1 MTKRRGRSR
10 NQRVLTETPEAVRRK
25 ASWDPNRGRREA
37 TSAFTTAHAAGSVED
52 AIWALRTVEA
62 CGRPTSVGQAQNRP
76 VRKCVD
82 RRPSRVGSTRR
93 RAASTS
99 RRTRSASRDGGGG
112 SEPGPPGST
121 KPHGLSRPGRRANS
135 LRVEVAR

>member
-25 ASWDPNRGRREA
+25 ASWDPNRARGQA

-52 AIWALRTVEA
+52 AIWALRSVEA
-62 CGRPTSVGQAQNRP
+62 CGRQASVGQAQNRP

-93 RAASTS
+93 RAASTV
-99 RRTRSASRDGGGG
+99 RNASSSSGGGTEDGGGD
-112 SEPGPPGST
+112 PPGSQVG
-121 KPHGLSRPGRRANS
+121 HRAAVGVTS
-135 LRVEVAR
+135 

>member
-1 MTKRRGRSR
+1 MSIQRRRSH
-10 NQRVLTETPEAVRRK
+10 NQRVLTESPEAVRRK
-25 ASWDPNRGRREA
+25 ASWDPNRARGQA

-52 AIWALRTVEA
+52 AIWALRAVEA

-93 RAASTS
+93 RAASTVRNASS
-99 RRTRSASRDGGGG
+99 RSGGGTEDGGGD
-112 SEPGPPGST
+112 PPGSQVV
-121 KPHGLSRPGRRANS
+121 H
-135 LRVEVAR
+135 RVAVGVTS